1 MADQPCERDVLQ
13 EAAETIRRLGNCTSG
28 IALGELLMALADGGR
43 WLRLVRLQSSLDSE
57 NTHRL
62 YILEQLAK
70 VSSPEGKR
78 DVRLAIRL
86 LDEESIARFQ
96 TKSVC
101 K

>member
-1 MADQPCERDVLQ
+1 MNK
-13 EAAETIRRLGNCTSG
+13 ETIKAF
-28 IALGELLMALADGGR
+28 IAWLEIATDEELD
-43 WLRLVRLQSSLDSE
+43 
-57 NTHRL
+57 THRL